1 MKVTLIPK
9 PYGWMLMR
17 IETDFV
23 CIQIMLSAAFP
34 PFREMYTWLG
44 RIRDRQLPVSMMI
57 DEEGCGAYL
66 IAKESEKETEKIEFS
81 VKAWKYNSPYDT
93 YLKTVI
99 DPKILITSFHNE
111 IVSSIKKQFDET
123 EPSFIVEEE
132 SLNWDSLLIQPDK
145 PQDWNKRLAIYGGAT
160 GRYPETNLDN
170 FSLTLKQ
177 EYLVNLKNGLNQIY
191 RLALSRHKKQL
202 GKLVDFYRELAID
215 IALDR
220 IDPYWYEQEKE
231 KLNTKYKID
240 DCLEWKTR
248 KERIEDNKKQSN
260 LRHTRLKTL
269 KIGQVVDGTIFGL
282 RSYGVFVD
290 IGGFRS
296 LLHISNISQLPV
308 EDPQQVF
315 SLNDWVRAIIVYL
328 DIEKGRVGL
337 STKDLES
344 EPGQIR
350 KEPWTVYQNAEV
362 MAEKY
367 EKTRSDSSSQSYP

>member
-23 CIQIMLSAAFP
+23 CTKIDISAVFP

-44 RIRDRQLPVSMMI
+44 RIRDLQLPAEMII
-57 DEEGCGAYL
+57 DEEGYGVIL
-66 IAKESEKETEKIEFS
+66 IAKRVKDNIEFS
-81 VKAWKYNSPYDT
+81 VQGWLRNEDII
-93 YLKTVI
+93 YLKTIVE
-99 DPKILITSFHNE
+99 PNAFVKSFYQE
-111 IVSSIKKQFDET
+111 IVDLIEKQFNQT
-123 EPSFIVEEE
+123 NPSFIVEEE

-145 PQDWNKRLAIYGGAT
+145 PQDWNKRLAIYGGGK
-160 GRYPETNLDN
+160 GRCPETNLDN

-308 EDPQQVF
+308 EYPQQVF

-337 STKDLES
+337 STQDLES

-350 KEPWTVYQNAEV
+350 KEPWAVYQNAEV